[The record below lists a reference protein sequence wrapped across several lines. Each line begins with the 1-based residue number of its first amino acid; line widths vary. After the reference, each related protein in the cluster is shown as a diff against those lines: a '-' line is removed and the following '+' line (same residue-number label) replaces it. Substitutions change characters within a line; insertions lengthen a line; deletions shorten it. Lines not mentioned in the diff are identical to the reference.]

1 MSQENVEV
9 VRQFIDATQR
19 FFEAYWKNPRSIAA
33 AVEADDP
40 WPEWREALAYVHPD
54 VEWKTVFLG
63 ETHRGHL
70 AAAKVW
76 DDYFKWA
83 DDYRVALQEVTD
95 LGDDRVYANLALHGK
110 AKAGRAPMDASFFD
124 VFTLRD
130 GLIVRLEEYTDRKRA
145 LEAAGLRE

>member
-1 MSQENVEV
+1 
-9 VRQFIDATQR
+9 
-19 FFEAYWKNPRSIAA
+19 
-33 AVEADDP
+33 
-40 WPEWREALAYVHPD
+40 

-83 DDYRVALQEVTD
+83 DEYRVALQEVTD

-110 AKAGRAPMDASFFD
+110 ARAGGAPMDAAFFD

-130 GLIVRLEEYTDRKRA
+130 GLIVRLEEYTERKHA
-145 LEAAGLRE
+145 LEAAGLSE